1 METDKEQIWRHTEID
16 RAMKKILRS
25 LLATDD
31 AWHLTTAAHAIA
43 DAVKDCGRDTA
54 NGVLHY
60 LSADKALDEWLVSR
74 RFANVCFNG
83 GEMLFGI
90 RGRSIDGNEHKQL
103 LTEIASGCSRFLAY
117 YDTKDGKPEKRK
129 RQTVYVS
136 VDDGDLLDNT
146 HGTCGLQWSVV
157 TKVGAGGLNYT
168 VSHYRIEAFKRG
180 SELLCAIVNFL
191 YNGVDGVKVKDD
203 IKEKLYD
210 CYDWSEEIFGKVGE
224 DGAVKV

>member
-1 METDKEQIWRHTEID
+1 METEQEQIWRHTEID

-31 AWHLTTAAHAIA
+31 AWRLPTAAHAIA
-43 DAVKDCGRDTA
+43 DAIKDCGRDTA

-60 LSADKALDEWLVSR
+60 LSAETALDEWRVGR
-74 RFANVCFNG
+74 RFANVCLAEG
-83 GEMLFGI
+83 DMLFGI
-90 RGRSIDGNEHKQL
+90 RGRTIGGEEHRQL

-136 VDDGDLLDNT
+136 VSDGNLLDNT
-146 HGTCGLQWSVV
+146 NGFCGLQWSVV

-168 VSHYRIEAFKRG
+168 VSHYRIDAFKRG
-180 SELLCAIVNFL
+180 SELLLAIVDFL
-191 YNGVDGVKVKDD
+191 YNRVDGVEVKED
-203 IKEKLYD
+203 IKEKLCD
-210 CYDWSEEIFGKVGE
+210 CHDWSAEIFGKVGE
-224 DGAVKV
+224 DGAVEV